1 MQTTPHEPHIGAA
14 LVHRQ
19 PAGLDCE
26 IETCATLLGVAL
38 ELTQKRSVD
47 QLDMY
52 PAVLLRLD
60 GIGDVDQ
67 LAGGDFGVGVGAFG
81 GEFRLGLH

>member
-1 MQTTPHEPHIGAA
+1 
-14 LVHRQ
+14 VHRQ
-19 PAGLDCE
+19 PAALDCE
-26 IETCATLLGVAL
+26 IETCAIPLRAAL
-38 ELTQKRSVD
+38 ELIQERSVD